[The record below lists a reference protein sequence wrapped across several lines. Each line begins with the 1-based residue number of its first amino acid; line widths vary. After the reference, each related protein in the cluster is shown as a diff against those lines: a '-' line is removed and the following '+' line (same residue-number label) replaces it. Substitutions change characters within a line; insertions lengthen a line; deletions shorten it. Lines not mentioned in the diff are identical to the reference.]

1 MRKITDFIVK
11 KRYFFLILFSVLAIF
26 CLYLNTKVNINED
39 IMKYLP
45 KDSETKI
52 GKDIMDSEF
61 AKQDTSTLNV
71 MFKGL
76 SDKKEILEKLE
87 KVEGVSSVKYEDN
100 DKYNKDDYTLYI
112 LEVSDYAD
120 SKTSTDVY
128 HYVKDNFH
136 TVGMSGTIY
145 DENKPLLQLWIV
157 ILAILCAMVILTI
170 LSESYVEPWL
180 YLISIGIAVFINKG
194 TNIIFDSVSSITDS
208 IVAILQL
215 ALSMDYSIMLSNRYQ
230 QEKEKHHDNI
240 IAMKEALY
248 HSFAAISSSSVTTI
262 VGLLA
267 LVFMSFTIGKD
278 LGFVLAKGVLLSLL
292 SIFFCLPAL
301 LLIFDKL
308 ITKTR
313 KKVPN
318 FNLTKLGKYSY
329 KTRFIQALMIVILFV
344 VAYLLKGNITV
355 LYTGS
360 EQDKVGKVFPA
371 TNQIAIVYEN
381 QYEEII
387 SKMCK
392 SFENNEKIDDVL
404 CYSNTL
410 NEKLAFNELNNK
422 FKDLGQDTEIEEYL
436 IKIIYYNYYNKDKSN
451 KMTLNE
457 FINFIKKDIY
467 HNENLNKKIDN
478 DTKKNIDLLAN
489 FTSKDNFNKKRSIK
503 DIASILGMSTTD
515 AEKILIFYNSKNVD
529 TKMTIRDFVNFM
541 LKDVVTNKEYSKKLS
556 SDNINKLKQ
565 LQVFTDT
572 NVINKKMNSDELS
585 NIFGIRK
592 ELIEQLFLFYHT
604 QVNSNTKLSLNEFSG
619 YALTLSNDDNYKKMF
634 DDNIINSL
642 KMLNNLSNENVINE
656 KMDMSSMKSTLSN
669 LEITLD
675 DNSMLLLYIYYTGS
689 NTNSSLTL
697 NTFSNIALKMS
708 NDENYQNYFNEN
720 IINSLKNIVSLNDIY
735 DKTLDNNTLY
745 GMFNISSELGNNL
758 NYVITGNLSGT
769 FNMTPKEFVNLLLQ
783 KEEIRNN
790 LSSEQKEALNKAL
803 YIMNNI
809 NTLYKVDDLSK
820 ALSLDKQIVSVIY
833 GVYDYQNNKLSN
845 ISLKEMINFLDSNKN
860 NKMLNNYL
868 KDTNNLLMAKQIV
881 NNTSNKF
888 SYQEISNITNTDV
901 NKVKIIYGVYDY
913 NNSITTMKP
922 LEFVNIVLNNK
933 DNELLKGK
941 ITNNSLKELMLVKE
955 VMNSTLNNTKYNSK
969 NLSNLL
975 GIDNNTLSLVFSLYN
990 SKYIK
995 SNQEI
1000 SLYNFVNFVINSV
1013 MNNKEYSSSFDNN
1026 KKNKLNTI
1034 NKVMNNSLKGVKYTS
1049 SEAFGT
1055 LKVLSNNIDSSLI
1068 ELVYIYYGSDKEYDN
1083 NWKLTIE
1090 EFINYLNSDILKDSR
1105 FGDFITN
1112 DKRKTIKDAKE
1123 KIDKSKKMLVS
1134 SKYSRIVLNTKYP
1147 FENEETFNFINDIH
1161 REIGNKDNIYVV
1173 GNSPMAVEMSKTFN
1187 DELNKITI
1195 LTMIFIFIVVAFTF
1209 KDLIIP
1215 FVLVVIIQTAVYATM
1230 SVISLTGGTVYFISL
1245 LIVQAILMGATIDY
1259 AIVYT
1264 EYYRELRLTM
1274 GVKDAIINAYNRSIH
1289 TILSSSLILIIVT
1302 LVVANFASAIAAKI
1316 CETISQGTL
1325 AAVILILLVLPGVLA
1340 ATDKFI
1346 CRKGYYKEK

>member
-1 MRKITDFIVK
+1 
-11 KRYFFLILFSVLAIF
+11 
-26 CLYLNTKVNINED
+26 
-39 IMKYLP
+39 
-45 KDSETKI
+45 
-52 GKDIMDSEF
+52 
-61 AKQDTSTLNV
+61 
-71 MFKGL
+71 
-76 SDKKEILEKLE
+76 
-87 KVEGVSSVKYEDN
+87 
-100 DKYNKDDYTLYI
+100 
-112 LEVSDYAD
+112 
-120 SKTSTDVY
+120 
-128 HYVKDNFH
+128 
-136 TVGMSGTIY
+136 
-145 DENKPLLQLWIV
+145 
-157 ILAILCAMVILTI
+157 
-170 LSESYVEPWL
+170 
-180 YLISIGIAVFINKG
+180 
-194 TNIIFDSVSSITDS
+194 
-208 IVAILQL
+208 
-215 ALSMDYSIMLSNRYQ
+215 
-230 QEKEKHHDNI
+230 
-240 IAMKEALY
+240 
-248 HSFAAISSSSVTTI
+248 
-262 VGLLA
+262 
-267 LVFMSFTIGKD
+267 
-278 LGFVLAKGVLLSLL
+278 
-292 SIFFCLPAL
+292 
-301 LLIFDKL
+301 
-308 ITKTR
+308 
-313 KKVPN
+313 
-318 FNLTKLGKYSY
+318 
-329 KTRFIQALMIVILFV
+329 MI
-344 VAYLLKGNITV
+344 
-355 LYTGS
+355 
-360 EQDKVGKVFPA
+360 
-371 TNQIAIVYEN
+371 
-381 QYEEII
+381 
-387 SKMCK
+387 
-392 SFENNEKIDDVL
+392 
-404 CYSNTL
+404 
-410 NEKLAFNELNNK
+410 
-422 FKDLGQDTEIEEYL
+422 
-436 IKIIYYNYYNKDKSN
+436 
-451 KMTLNE
+451 
-457 FINFIKKDIY
+457 
-467 HNENLNKKIDN
+467 
-478 DTKKNIDLLAN
+478 
-489 FTSKDNFNKKRSIK
+489 
-503 DIASILGMSTTD
+503 
-515 AEKILIFYNSKNVD
+515 
-529 TKMTIRDFVNFM
+529 
-541 LKDVVTNKEYSKKLS
+541 
-556 SDNINKLKQ
+556 
-565 LQVFTDT
+565 
-572 NVINKKMNSDELS
+572 
-585 NIFGIRK
+585 
-592 ELIEQLFLFYHT
+592 
-604 QVNSNTKLSLNEFSG
+604 
-619 YALTLSNDDNYKKMF
+619 
-634 DDNIINSL
+634 
-642 KMLNNLSNENVINE
+642 
-656 KMDMSSMKSTLSN
+656 
-669 LEITLD
+669 
-675 DNSMLLLYIYYTGS
+675 
-689 NTNSSLTL
+689 
-697 NTFSNIALKMS
+697 
-708 NDENYQNYFNEN
+708 
-720 IINSLKNIVSLNDIY
+720 
-735 DKTLDNNTLY
+735 
-745 GMFNISSELGNNL
+745 
-758 NYVITGNLSGT
+758 
-769 FNMTPKEFVNLLLQ
+769 
-783 KEEIRNN
+783 
-790 LSSEQKEALNKAL
+790 
-803 YIMNNI
+803 
-809 NTLYKVDDLSK
+809 
-820 ALSLDKQIVSVIY
+820 
-833 GVYDYQNNKLSN
+833 NNKLSN

-941 ITNNSLKELMLVKE
+941 ITNNSLNELMLVKE

-1068 ELVYIYYGSDKEYDN
+1068 DLVYIYYGSDKEYDN

-1105 FGDFITN
+1105 FDDFITN

-1123 KIDKSKKMLVS
+1123 KINKSKKMLVS

-1187 DELNKITI
+1187 NELNKITI
-1195 LTMIFIFIVVAFTF
+1195 LTMVFIFIVVAFTF

-1274 GVKDAIINAYNRSIH
+1274 GVKDAIINAYNKSIH